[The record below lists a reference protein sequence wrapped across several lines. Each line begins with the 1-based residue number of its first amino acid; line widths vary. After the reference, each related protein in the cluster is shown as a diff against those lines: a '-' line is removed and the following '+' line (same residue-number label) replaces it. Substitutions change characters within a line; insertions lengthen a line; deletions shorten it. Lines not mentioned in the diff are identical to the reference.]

1 VTRDRLRSR
10 FPGRIRDE
18 VKEVALRQL
27 AEHGPDALSIN
38 AIAREL
44 DVSGPALYRY
54 FAGRDELLTALII
67 DAYGDLARALA
78 QAAARGRG
86 RSAETRLRALA
97 RAYRAWAVEQP
108 HRYRLMFRPLLPGYD
123 AHTSALVDAAQPAMS
138 VVLDVLSDIPAEGR
152 RSPTAPE
159 RELAGW
165 IERRDIP
172 TTAAPHALQAIVL
185 WSRLH
190 GLASLEIDGN
200 YASIG
205 IDPAPLYASEVAT
218 VLEQYRPA
226 AGGSVTRP
234 GPAAPR

>member
-18 VKEVALRQL
+18 VKEVALRLL
-27 AEHGPDALSIN
+27 AERGPDALSIN

-67 DAYGDLARALA
+67 DAYSDLARALA
-78 QAAARGRG
+78 QAAAPGRG

-97 RAYRAWAVEQP
+97 QAYRAWAVEQP
-108 HRYRLMFRPLLPGYD
+108 HRYRLMFRPPLPGYD
-123 AHTSALVDAAQPAMS
+123 AHAPALVDAAQPAMI
-138 VVLDVLSDIPAEGR
+138 VVLDVLSGTPTGPG
-152 RSPTAPE
+152 SPTAPE

-165 IERRDIP
+165 AERRAIP
-172 TTAAPHALQAIVL
+172 AEAAPHALQAIVL
-185 WSRLH
+185 WTRLH

-205 IDPAPLYASEVAT
+205 IDPTPLYAGEVAT
-218 VLEQYRPA
+218 VLEQYRPSSRRA
-226 AGGSVTRP
+226 AR
-234 GPAAPR
+234 R